1 MEFEFCVLDKR
12 FFQFIG
18 SVRHCRMIPIGKLTP
33 DFLKS
38 SVCKS
43 PCEEDDALSGLHK
56 SFGSFF
62 TSEIDNGDR
71 KIFGDSF

>member
-1 MEFEFCVLDKR
+1 
-12 FFQFIG
+12 
-18 SVRHCRMIPIGKLTP
+18 MIPIGKLTP

-56 SFGSFF
+56 GFGSFF